1 MSLSVCLSPR
11 QREDRSLTGTPRYAS
26 IANHLSLEQS
36 RRDDLEALGYVFIY
50 FMKGRLP
57 WQGLRGE
64 TKKDKYKRILEVK
77 LAVRVEDLCQD
88 LPPAFMDYLD
98 YCRSLYF
105 SDIPDYAY
113 LRGLFVTA
121 MEEAGLVNDGVY
133 DWMTELEKGEQVENY
148 QNQCDPDIF
157 IHNGCE
163 EVEEK
168 EVVEKEVVEKEK
180 EKEKEKEEGYDW
192 SHIPLFC
199 LEESSTPR
207 LLSCLRT
214 PNPSRAIF
222 EKCNTWLGRIN

>member
-11 QREDRSLTGTPRYAS
+11 HREDRSLTGTPRYAS

-57 WQGLRGE
+57 WQGLHGE
-64 TKKDKYKRILEVK
+64 TKKDKYQRILEAK

-98 YCRSLYF
+98 YCRGLYF

-113 LRGLFVTA
+113 LRGLFATA

-133 DWMTELEKGEQVENY
+133 DWMIGLEKGEKKEEGEDC
-148 QNQCDPDIF
+148 QNKGDLDIRIRIPDD
-157 IHNGCE
+157 C
-163 EVEEK
+163 EEK
-168 EVVEKEVVEKEK
+168 EKKER
-180 EKEKEKEEGYDW
+180 EEGYDW
-192 SHIPLFC
+192 SRIPFFC
-199 LEESSTPR
+199 LEESSTPH
-207 LLSCLRT
+207 LLSSLHT
-214 PNPSRAIF
+214 PNPLRVIF
-222 EKCNTWLGRIN
+222 EKCNTWSGRID